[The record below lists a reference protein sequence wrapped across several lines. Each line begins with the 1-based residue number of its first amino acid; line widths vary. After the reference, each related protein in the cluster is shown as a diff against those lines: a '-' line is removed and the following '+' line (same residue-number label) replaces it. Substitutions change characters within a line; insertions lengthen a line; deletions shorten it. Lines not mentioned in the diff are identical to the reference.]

1 MGDPF
6 VYANPGER
14 RNQSKPGWDQAPLT
28 LAQFERIIPPV
39 FNMSTAHRQQAESV
53 PGRTPGLPSLTPAPA
68 DHVLERE
75 PASFSHLRQG
85 YGGQAR
91 GGEG

>member
-1 MGDPF
+1 MTAPF
-6 VYANPGER
+6 VFANPGER
-14 RNQSKPGWDQAPLT
+14 RNQSLSDWDDNILFEHRHPGGECAASGVPVVA
-28 LAQFERIIPPV
+28 LAVQRACLNLLV
-39 FNMSTAHRQQAESV
+39 T
-53 PGRTPGLPSLTPAPA
+53 TPAPA

-75 PASFSHLRQG
+75 PAAFSHLRQG

>member
-1 MGDPF
+1 MTAPF

-53 PGRTPGLPSLTPAPA
+53 PGRTPGLPVTNSPALFSNA
-68 DHVLERE
+68 G